1 MLSKIWAI
9 TWKEL
14 YTTFTDRNLILIM
27 IVTPLALAT
36 IIGMA
41 FSGFINTSN
50 DVPIRDIPVA
60 VVNLD
65 QGAEANGT
73 TINYG
78 DSIVD
83 IIAPR
88 VHRSSNPLDEL
99 LNVALI
105 DDADAARA
113 GVDKGT
119 YAAAII
125 IPADFSAKLTYSQ
138 THTIEPVS
146 VEVYASP
153 ASAISANIV
162 RSITE
167 SIVNQIATGNIT
179 VEATIEALIAGRR
192 AIRRSGCACG
202 SVGDRQL
209 PAGFPP
215 AFTPGENPISIEQQT
230 VTGQA
235 ATFNP
240 LVLFGSAQAVFF
252 MLFTAMGGANSLLE
266 ERRDGTLQRLIA
278 SPTPR
283 MVILLGKLL
292 GTFVTCIVQVTILV
306 IALTLV
312 GSVIAGEFQFI
323 WGEQH
328 FRAGAGDHR
337 GLAGGVGAGD
347 GGRGAGAH
355 AGAGQR
361 DRQRGLDGAGDLRR
375 RVLRDGGA
383 ARRDEA
389 AHQLDDHLVGDGR
402 LQQAGAEPDR
412 HRAKPAGA
420 GADGRRPV
428 RRRAGDFQ
436 PPLGAYEGTSCE
448 RYSTL
453 PATTCVSSSKTAA
466 SSSICWSCR
475 W

>member
-1 MLSKIWAI
+1 MLTKIWAI

-50 DVPIRDIPVA
+50 DVPIRDISVA

-65 QGAEANGT
+65 QGVEANGT
-73 TINYG
+73 TVNYG
-78 DSIVD
+78 ANFADV
-83 IIAPR
+83 IAPR
-88 VHRSSNPLDEL
+88 VPHSNDPLDEL
-99 LNVALI
+99 LNATRILT
-105 DDADAARA
+105 ADAARA
-113 GVDKGT
+113 GVDTGD
-119 YAAAII
+119 YAAAVI

-138 THTIEPVS
+138 THNIEPVS
-146 VEVYASP
+146 IEVYASSGAP
-153 ASAISANIV
+153 ISANVV
-162 RSITE
+162 RSIAE
-167 SIVNQIATGNIT
+167 SIANQIATGNIA
-179 VEATIEALIAGRR
+179 VEATIEALIAR
-192 AIRRSGCACG
+192 AQSDPAFGLRFAGASASGSFQPDFA
-202 SVGDRQL
+202 
-209 PAGFPP
+209 P
-215 AFTPGENPISIEQQT
+215 AFTPGENPISIDQQT

-323 WGEQH
+323 WGNNI
-328 FRAGAGDHR
+328 FALALVIIAVSLAAS
-337 GLAGGVGAGD
+337 GLATVVAALVRTPEQGNVIGSVVSMAQ
-347 GGRGAGAH
+347 AIF
-355 AGAGQR
+355 
-361 DRQRGLDGAGDLRR
+361 
-375 RVLRDGGA
+375 GGA
-383 ARRDEA
+383 FFGTA
-389 AHQLDDHLVGDGR
+389 A
-402 LQQAGAEPDR
+402 
-412 HRAKPAGA
+412 
-420 GADGRRPV
+420 
-428 RRRAGDFQ
+428 
-436 PPLGAYEGTSCE
+436 
-448 RYSTL
+448 L
-453 PATTCVSSSKTAA
+453 PAAMKPLTSLTIIWWGTDAFSKLAQNQIDIGQNLLVLA
-466 SSSICWSCR
+466 LMGVILFVVGLVIFSRRLSV
-475 W
+475 